1 MNVDDINR
9 IIKLRKNGLGYK
21 KIAQVLGMK
30 ESTVK
35 TFCRRNGLNG
45 TVQKPPVT
53 VFPGIEQKPCKNCG
67 DLFLQYPGHREKFF
81 CSDACRIKWWNSHL
95 SQVKRKAMYEYT
107 CPTCGKK
114 FYAYGNRNRKYCSHA
129 CYIKARFG
137 ASSCE

>member
-1 MNVDDINR
+1 MNVDDKNR

-30 ESTVK
+30 ESNVK

-67 DLFLQYPGHREKFF
+67 DLFLQYPGHKEKFF